1 MKKYIGNKYLRRR
14 VITVV
19 LAIVAL
25 IAIINVI
32 FPQDDI
38 LDISDPKTEDKLR
51 ETTKVIILDH
61 EKNFESTIS
70 NTKEIT
76 ALVNLLLTAK
86 EETEEVSKED
96 NNKTLYFFDSKDKI
110 SFKIK
115 SWKDGHF
122 GLKGKEYRI
131 ITRLQD
137 SYFRIIGW

>member
-1 MKKYIGNKYLRRR
+1 MKIYIGNKYLRRR

-32 FPQDDI
+32 FPRDDI

-86 EETEEVSKED
+86 EETEEVSKEN